1 MDFLG
6 FSLMLCVG
14 NTAGW
19 LAAIYVPGG
28 DRLLLANVTIATL
41 GAFAGGLAVALIF
54 PVTGGLGAGLG
65 AVPAAALALAA
76 AYRWRRS
83 RRDS

>member
-6 FSLMLCVG
+6 FTLMLCVG

-19 LAAIYVPGG
+19 LVAIYVPGG
-28 DRLLLANVTIATL
+28 DRLLLANVAIATL
-41 GAFAGGLAVALIF
+41 GAFAAGISVALIF
-54 PVTGGLGAGLG
+54 PVTGGLGAGFG
-65 AVPAAALALAA
+65 AVPGAALALLA
-76 AYRWRRS
+76 AYRWRRP

>member
-19 LAAIYVPGG
+19 LVAIYVPGG
-28 DRLLLANVTIATL
+28 DRRLFANVAIATL

-54 PVTGGLGAGLG
+54 PVTGGLGAGIG
-65 AVPAAALALAA
+65 AVPAAALALLL
-76 AYRWRRS
+76 AYRWRRL
-83 RRDS
+83 RRES

>member
-19 LAAIYVPGG
+19 LVAIYVPGG
-28 DRLLLANVTIATL
+28 DRLLLANITIATL
-41 GAFAGGLAVALIF
+41 GAFAGGLAVALLF
-54 PVTGGLGAGLG
+54 PVSGGLGAGIG
-65 AVPAAALALAA
+65 AVPAAAVALLL
-76 AYRWRRS
+76 AYRWRRA
-83 RRDS
+83 RRNS

>member
-6 FSLMLCVG
+6 FILMLCVG

-19 LAAIYVPGG
+19 LVAIYVKDG

-41 GAFAGGLAVALIF
+41 GAFAGGLAVALVF
-54 PVTGGLGAGLG
+54 PVIGGIGAGMG
-65 AVPAAALALAA
+65 AVPGAALALLA
-76 AYRWRRS
+76 AYRWRYSHRPS
-83 RRDS
+83 